1 MIRTERADA
10 RANRLRVLEAARQAF
25 ARQGLAAE
33 IKDIAELAGVGV
45 GTIYRSFGSKTDL
58 LAAVAQHAADAIE
71 DLLRATESEQD
82 PVTALRDFLMA
93 AAGFADA
100 YGWLFQL
107 FLSGR
112 FPTEAQPITDQHKDF
127 DQRLRLLL
135 RRGVDS
141 GAYRRDLPVHVA
153 AVLVQGALISLLK
166 PQPRQVAAALS
177 AQELADG
184 VIRLLSL
191 DCRE

>member
-10 RANRLRVLEAARQAF
+10 RANRLRVLEAARQEF

-71 DLLRATESEQD
+71 DLQRQAESEPD
-82 PVTALRDFLMA
+82 PVTALRDFLTA
-93 AAGFADA
+93 AAEFADA
-100 YGWLFQL
+100 YGWLLQL
-107 FLSGR
+107 YLSGR
-112 FPTEAQPITDQHKDF
+112 FSSEAQPTAGQHKNF

-141 GAYRRDLPVHVA
+141 GAYRSDLPVDIA
-153 AVLVQGALISLLK
+153 AVLVQGALMSLLM
-166 PQPRQVAAALS
+166 PRPRQVAGSLS
-177 AQELADG
+177 AHELADG

-191 DCRE
+191 D